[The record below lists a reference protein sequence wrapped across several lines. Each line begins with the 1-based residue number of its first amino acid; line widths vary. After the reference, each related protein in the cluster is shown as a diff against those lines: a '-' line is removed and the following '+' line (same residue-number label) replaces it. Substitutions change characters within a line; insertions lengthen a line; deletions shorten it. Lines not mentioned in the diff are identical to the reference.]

1 MKAYKAPLKLN
12 NFLLLN
18 HHYSFIHPEEGKEI
32 NIVETVS
39 QYILDIDFTF
49 REIGKDE
56 YQLFT
61 KIGVNDPKKPLP
73 GYILF
78 VEGVCFFSFDDS
90 KELTPQDKSNL
101 LHISGLNICINSL
114 RNILAS
120 TTAHGPFG
128 KYTLPAI
135 DVGQLLKD
143 KQAKSEKKEEI

>member
-1 MKAYKAPLKLN
+1 MKANPSPLKLN

-18 HHYSFIHPEEGKEI
+18 HHYNFIQPDDNEEI
-32 NIVETVS
+32 NILETVN
-39 QYILDIDFTF
+39 QYNLDIDFTF
-49 REIGKDE
+49 REISAGE
-56 YQLFT
+56 FQLFT
-61 KIGVNDPKKPLP
+61 KIGVNDQKKPLP

-78 VEGVCFFSFDDS
+78 AEGVCFFSFDKT
-90 KELTPQDKSNL
+90 KELTDQDKSNL

-143 KQAKSEKKEEI
+143 KQAKSEKKE

>member
-1 MKAYKAPLKLN
+1 MKANRSPLKLN

-18 HHYSFIHPEEGKEI
+18 HHYNFIQPNDDQEI
-32 NIVETVS
+32 NIIETVN
-39 QYILDIDFTF
+39 QYNLDIDFTF
-49 REIGKDE
+49 KEIGKDE
-56 YQLFT
+56 FQLFS
-61 KIGVNDPKKPLP
+61 KIGVNDQEKPLP

-78 VEGVCFFSFDDS
+78 VEGVCFFSFD
-90 KELTPQDKSNL
+90 KNIQLTDQNKSNL

-120 TTAHGPFG
+120 TTANGPFG

-143 KQAKSEKKEEI
+143 KQAKLEKEE